1 MEQIQATTHRNL
13 SNSNKL
19 WYKSLSKMFQKW
31 FWLMKMEFG
40 QQIDILWGIEIHSKN
55 GPFEIMIKYL
65 FVDETYFLFARIT
78 LEHV

>member
-19 WYKSLSKMFQKW
+19 WYKSLSKMLQKG

-40 QQIDILWGIEIHSKN
+40 QQIDILWGIEIHFKN
-55 GPFEIMIKYL
+55 GPFEIMMKCL

-78 LEHV
+78 LEQV